1 MAKKETKKKS
11 GVKHDPNAML
21 KALKKEVKTLKREAK
36 DLLVQLKEEEA
47 SLEKE
52 KAASSAGKKVSRREQ
67 LRGNELLK
75 LSHLTNMMGFD
86 ETTIREHLEEEN
98 KKLEKLQK
106 EKQQDRKNIETNIEK
121 MKEMNEQSE
130 KAVGAASEQYKK
142 TLVESS
148 RLKEQLDE
156 AELKLYSIETQVKHS
171 RGMKTVEITNKDALR
186 DGVKEVVNEVKRR
199 CDDKEV
205 VIQVL
210 KVAARCLAADM
221 EASSSAAQ
229 GDSDDSDASSSVDI
243 SSASSD
249 EDV

>member
-11 GVKHDPNAML
+11 GVMHDPNAML
-21 KALKKEVKTLKREAK
+21 KALKKEVKALKREAK
-36 DLLVQLKEEEA
+36 DLHVELKEEEA

-52 KAASSAGKKVSRREQ
+52 KKLASSAGKKSARREQ
-67 LRGNELLK
+67 LKGNELLK
-75 LSHLTNMMGFD
+75 LSHLTDMMGFD
-86 ETTIREHLEEEN
+86 ESTIKEHLEEEN

-106 EKQQDRKNIETNIEK
+106 EKQQDRKNIETNIKK

-130 KAVGAASEQYKK
+130 KAIGAASEQYKK
-142 TLVESS
+142 TMEEGS
-148 RLKEQLDE
+148 RLKEQLSE

-186 DGVKEVVNEVKRR
+186 EGVKEVVNEVKRR
-199 CDDKEV
+199 CDDKAA

-210 KVAARCLAADM
+210 RVAARCLAADM
-221 EASSSAAQ
+221 EASSAAQ
-229 GDSDDSDASSSVDI
+229 GESGDSDASSSVDI

-249 EDV
+249 ED